1 MTPAPKPQP
10 TPEATPKPAAEPR
23 PIKVEKLRTAH
34 GDPTDAAATATP
46 KPSDEPL
53 DTDDLA
59 AVWKRVTA
67 AAPSMMIRT
76 LLEHARLASV
86 AAGVARVVVAPG
98 MRSLAEGRKG
108 ELEQLLS
115 RHGGVQARIE
125 HEDAAAPRDSSAAE
139 QDGSRDSDEPR
150 LPPGADDRVREH
162 PLVKETARVFGAG
175 IAKVKPRPIAAKPP
189 ADDRPQNEPS
199 DEAHDATG
207 QDDAGA

>member
-1 MTPAPKPQP
+1 M
-10 TPEATPKPAAEPR
+10 
-23 PIKVEKLRTAH
+23 
-34 GDPTDAAATATP
+34 
-46 KPSDEPL
+46 
-53 DTDDLA
+53 DTDDLD
-59 AVWKRVTA
+59 AVWTRVTA
-67 AAPSMMIRT
+67 SAPSMMIRT

-125 HEDAAAPRDSSAAE
+125 LEVAEAAQRDADAD
-139 QDGSRDSDEPR
+139 QDGSADTDQPR

-175 IAKVKPRPIAAKPP
+175 IAKVKPRPIAATPP
-189 ADDRPQNEPS
+189 AE
-199 DEAHDATG
+199 HDATSEQG
-207 QDDAGA
+207 TSAVQDDTAP

>member
-1 MTPAPKPQP
+1 MPTTPASQPK
-10 TPEATPKPAAEPR
+10 TDAIATAEAR
-23 PIKVEKLRTAH
+23 PIRVEKLRTTPA
-34 GDPTDAAATATP
+34 GAKDAAAPATS
-46 KPSDEPL
+46 KPSGEPL
-53 DTDDLA
+53 DTDDLV

-108 ELEQLLS
+108 ELEQLLR

-125 HEDAAAPRDSSAAE
+125 LEVAAAPSDSSGADE
-139 QDGSRDSDEPR
+139 DRSRDSDEPR